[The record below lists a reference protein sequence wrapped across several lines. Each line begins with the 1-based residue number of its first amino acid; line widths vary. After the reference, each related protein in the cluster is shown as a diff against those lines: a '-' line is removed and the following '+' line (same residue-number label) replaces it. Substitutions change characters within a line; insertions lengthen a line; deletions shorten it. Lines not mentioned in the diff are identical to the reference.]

1 MNNSLSNNRLFKQ
14 DCLYVLDS
22 TLFNT
27 LFNFS
32 EIAMKKIALLA
43 PLLALTLS
51 GCGKN
56 EVGDVS
62 LGFFTLKDIK
72 ISNLDDEKIP
82 GVTCHIASVEAN
94 LSLSDPSD
102 SSISCRQTGDITPEM
117 IASIDKSK
125 SGEVVFKQSKSVFF
139 KTMKVRRIY
148 DAENQTL
155 LYLSYTTKETDG
167 SFKHSLSTVP
177 LWHTLAYQSA
187 DGVPATLPESD
198 STTSNDVTKPQTVG
212 DAASKNSEVVF

>member
-1 MNNSLSNNRLFKQ
+1 MRKAL
-14 DCLYVLDS
+14 
-22 TLFNT
+22 
-27 LFNFS
+27 
-32 EIAMKKIALLA
+32 IALCLTA
-43 PLLALTLS
+43 LLT
-51 GCGKN
+51 GCSDN

-62 LGFFTLKDIK
+62 LGLFTLKDIK
-72 ISNLDDEKIP
+72 ISNLYDDKIP
-82 GVTCHIASVEAN
+82 GVTCHVASIEAN

-117 IASIDKSK
+117 IATIDKSK
-125 SGEVVFKQSKSVFF
+125 SGEVVFKKSKSIFF

-177 LWHTLAYQSA
+177 LWGTKAYQE
-187 DGVPATLPESD
+187 PI
-198 STTSNDVTKPQTVG
+198 KP
-212 DAASKNSEVVF
+212 